1 MKINIIRVLKY
12 KKKDERMIMLADE
25 KSYSFY
31 KNVLLNYENHTKETI
46 EFAVSCMG
54 FYSDKMENDT
64 DLVELFYKVDN
75 LISEKRYIINIGQ
88 ANKLW
93 NKIFEIVRPILTQ
106 YTSFSHK
113 NIETPKVFLSFTTCK
128 RIDLFQQTINSLLIH
143 CEDISLV
150 DYWYCVDDN
159 SSDEDRTKMKQLYP
173 WIEFYNKNAEEKGHR
188 KSMNLIYDKLV
199 ELKPIYWIHLED
211 DFLFHHKM
219 SYIISGIEG
228 LLDLSD
234 SNVKQIVFNIN
245 YGETTNDY
253 RITGHKPTSYSQ
265 YVLHNHT
272 KNGEMKYLN
281 CEYWPNYSFRPAITD
296 VSAILNI
303 GNFDT
308 QNTFFEMDYANKWT
322 DMGYKTAFFN
332 RITSRHIGRLTSD
345 RNDENAKNAYKLN
358 NEDQFC
364 KSKKEDEDA
373 KNSPI
378 KIVNLERRP
387 DRKEET
393 IKKLTAAGI
402 SSYEFIKA
410 VDGKKLEPTK
420 YLEELFRNNDFGNL
434 CGVIGCALSHYNLWK
449 RLIEDETH
457 SYYLIME
464 DDFELCDNFKEKM
477 DSLET
482 HFKEKDVLFLGY
494 HMFEIKRIPV
504 KYIYDVS
511 SPDTVVKPLNKDLY
525 IGATFGYSIN
535 KTGAKKLV
543 NYISENGIKHGI
555 DYLMKIAQE
564 VDSYECQPHLSFSD
578 WNEGGKQIDT
588 DIQNSGDR
596 LAFEYPE
603 KYLDK
608 FIFCSGLDQIDYDMK
623 FEKNSLNAMLKKADE
638 DPNCMGFNTLG
649 FFKNKIIVDEL
660 VSSKYFGKDD
670 GIYVKKDY
678 ALKQISVK
686 RVKMICNWTT
696 SENLCKEWSNMC
708 EDESLMRWKN
718 IQLTWSND
726 PAEVDYF
733 VIINKPLSDDEYYD
747 PKRTIVFQMEPWV
760 NDESKPWGVK
770 TWGKWAAPNPAD
782 FLQVNTHKSGLNNVQ
797 WQTKLPKNDVVEK
810 VVKVNKVSSICSN
823 KNFDTGHVLRNKF
836 IEYVDSLGILNVFSK
851 ENYNNIASYSGPLSD
866 DNKVNG
872 MLQYKYY
879 FMAENNSE
887 NNYATE
893 KIWEPILCEC
903 LCFYWGC
910 PNLEDY
916 IDPLCFVR
924 LPLEDL
930 EKSAQIMKQA
940 IEEDW
945 YAQRLPNIRQ
955 AKSKIL
961 NELGFFPRLKNL
973 LSQ

>member
-1 MKINIIRVLKY
+1 
-12 KKKDERMIMLADE
+12 MIMLADE

-31 KNVLLNYENHTKETI
+31 KNILLNYEKHTKETI

-54 FYSDKMENDT
+54 FYSDKIENDT
-64 DLVELFYKVDN
+64 NLIDLFYKLDN
-75 LISEKRYIINIGQ
+75 LISEKRYIINVGQ

-143 CEDISLV
+143 CDDISLV

-159 SSDEDRTKMKQLYP
+159 SSDEDRTKMKELYP
-173 WIEFYNKNAEEKGHR
+173 WIEFYNKNVEEKGHR

-219 SYIISGIEG
+219 PYIISGIEG
-228 LLDLSD
+228 LLDLSESD
-234 SNVKQIVFNIN
+234 VKQIVFNIN
-245 YGETTNDY
+245 YGETINDY
-253 RITGHKPTSYSQ
+253 RITGHKLTSYPQ

-296 VSAILNI
+296 VSSILNI
-303 GNFDT
+303 GSFDT
-308 QNTFFEMDYANKWT
+308 PNTFFEMDYANKWT
-322 DMGYKTAFFN
+322 DAGYKTAFFN

-345 RNDENAKNAYKLN
+345 RNDENVKNAYKLN

-364 KSKKEDEDA
+364 KSKKEDDDS

-378 KIVNLERRP
+378 KIVNLERRK

-393 IKKLTAAGI
+393 INKLTAAGI

-449 RLIEDETH
+449 RLIEDENH

-477 DSLET
+477 ESLET

-494 HMFEIKRIPV
+494 HMFEMKRMPV
-504 KYIYDVS
+504 KHIYNVS
-511 SPDTVVKPLNKDLY
+511 SPDTAVSPLNKDLY

-535 KTGAKKLV
+535 KTGAKKLI

-555 DYLMKIAQE
+555 DYLMKIAKE

-578 WNEGGKQIDT
+578 WNEGGKLIDT
-588 DIQNSGDR
+588 DIQNGGDR
-596 LAFEYPE
+596 LSFEHPE

-608 FIFCSGLDQIDYDMK
+608 FIFCSGLDQINYDMHFDK
-623 FEKNSLNAMLKKADE
+623 KSLNDMLKKADE

-649 FFKNKIIVDEL
+649 FFKNKIVVDEL

-696 SENLCKEWSNMC
+696 SEKLCKEWSNMC

-718 IQLTWSND
+718 IQITWSND
-726 PAEVDYF
+726 PSEVDYY
-733 VIINKPLSDDEYYD
+733 VIINKPWSDEEYYD

-760 NDESKPWGVK
+760 NDESKSWGVK
-770 TWGKWAAPNPAD
+770 TWGEWATPNPAD
-782 FLQVNTHKSGLNNVQ
+782 YLQVNTHKTSLNNVQ
-797 WQTKLPKNDVVEK
+797 WQIKLPANDIVEK

-823 KNFDTGHVLRNKF
+823 KNFDTGHILRNKF
-836 IEYVDSLGILNVFSK
+836 IEYVDSLNILDVYSK
-851 ENYNNIASYSGPLSD
+851 ENYNNVSSYVSPLLD

-916 IDPLCFVR
+916 LDPRCFVR

-940 IEEDW
+940 MDEDW
-945 YAQRLPNIRQ
+945 HTQRLPYIREVK
-955 AKSKIL
+955 AKIL
-961 NELGFFPRLKNL
+961 NELGFFPRLKKL